1 MKLYLSLAAALAA
14 ANAASAGLVVTD
26 FSGLANGAN
35 VEGAAFNAGTLA
47 EFTATSS
54 GNNQGLRIFDTTPG
68 GPNQNMGDNDLLVA
82 GFGNALIL
90 QDNQGGTPNDANEGG
105 VITFAF
111 ASAVELVSIDLIDF
125 NGGTASTFTLTDDM
139 GNTRAFS
146 LPDDWTG
153 EVGVDGAPGFGTLDF
168 DTNNQVGFD
177 GNTATFIDAGAF
189 DLTSVVSIAFDLG
202 GSGAIDNLRAIVV
215 PLPLPA
221 GLAAAGLGLIAG
233 VRRRGC

>member
-1 MKLYLSLAAALAA
+1 MNLYLSLTAALVAA
-14 ANAASAGLVVTD
+14 PAASAGLVTTD
-26 FSGLANGAN
+26 FTGLANGQN
-35 VEGAAFNAGTLA
+35 VEGTTFNAGTLA
-47 EFTATSS
+47 EFTATST

-68 GPNQNMGDNDLLVA
+68 GPNLNMGDNDLLVA

-90 QDNQGGTPNDANEGG
+90 QDNQGVTPNDANEGG
-105 VITFAF
+105 VINFAF

-125 NGGTASTFTLTDDM
+125 NGGTASTFTLTDEG
-139 GNTRAFS
+139 GNTRTFS

-153 EVGVDGAPGFGTLDF
+153 EAGVNGAPGFGTLDF

-177 GNTATFIDAGAF
+177 GNIATFIDAGAF
-189 DLTSVVSIAFDLG
+189 DLTGVVSVGFDLG
-202 GSGAIDNLRAIVV
+202 GSGAIDNLRAVVV